1 MAALTTRPA
10 IPPTTSSEP
19 RATRERRCLRAGE
32 RRVVRAIAEAMFSE
46 DGEVESARLDA
57 LVDEVDEHVT
67 AASPMITIG
76 MRLLLVLVHFAPALV
91 FFRLSTLGS
100 LSVADR
106 VKVLSRLE
114 RAQGS
119 GLSLVSLAFVGWRT
133 VLTLVFYEDP
143 VELQAI
149 GYTSNERTR
158 YKRALPLAVPVPA
171 ESGVRL
177 KDVDSETDL
186 EAAHDAGETH
196 EPRVA

>member
-1 MAALTTRPA
+1 M
-10 IPPTTSSEP
+10 
-19 RATRERRCLRAGE
+19 
-32 RRVVRAIAEAMFSE
+32 RAIAEAMFSE
-46 DGEVESARLDA
+46 DGEVEASRLDA

-67 AASPMITIG
+67 AASPMITVG
-76 MRLLLVLVHFAPALV
+76 MRLLLVLVHLAPALV
-91 FFRLSTLGS
+91 FFRLSTLGA
-100 LSVADR
+100 LPVADR

-119 GLSLVSLAFVGWRT
+119 GLSLLSLAFVGWRT

-158 YKRALPLAVPVPA
+158 YKRALLLAPLPAASVPVPA

-177 KDVDSETDL
+177 KDVDSERAL
-186 EAAHDAGETH
+186 EIAHDAGDTH